1 MKLLHKLMAVFDRFN
16 DVLAVFG
23 QVLIGFLMITV
34 TYSVVL
40 RYFFDSSVTGL
51 FESWEYSV
59 LYITFLGAAWLLREE
74 GHVSMDL
81 LLTRLKDYARSVIN
95 AVTSMVGAIACMTLA
110 WYSTQQFIM
119 IFEQGLR
126 LVRGE
131 LYAPK
136 WIIFIIIPLGSYLL
150 SIQFLRRAY
159 KFALKARRLHGEK
172 SMEDEGE
179 LVKTIDPLG

>member
-1 MKLLHKLMAVFDRFN
+1 MAGFDRCN
-16 DVLAVFG
+16 DVFAVFG
-23 QVLIGFLMITV
+23 QVLIAFLMISV
-34 TYSVVL
+34 TYSVIL
-40 RYFFDSSVTGL
+40 RYFFHSSVFGL
-51 FESWEYSV
+51 FESWEYSI

-81 LLTRLKDYARSVIN
+81 LLIRLEDYAQSVLN
-95 AVTSMVGAIACMTLA
+95 AITSMVGAIACLTLA
-110 WYSTQQFIM
+110 WYSTQQFMM

-150 SIQFLRRAY
+150 SIQFLRRTY
-159 KFALKARRLHGEK
+159 KFALKAKRLHGK
-172 SMEDEGE
+172 
-179 LVKTIDPLG
+179 